1 VIALSTVFK
10 EVAEMVIDQGTLVDR
25 IDYNMEQ
32 VVTRMRSGLKELEQ
46 AGTIIKDSC
55 SLCTPQSLVQPFLSS
70 APGRKVLFLDY
81 DGTLTPLVS
90 SPHLAIPSKR
100 LLDILDILSKREDLD
115 VCIVSG
121 RPQEF
126 LSLHFGH
133 FNNTNVSLVAE
144 HGYKI
149 KRPGQNWD
157 TFNKSIVID
166 WKTKIIPYLE
176 LYVKTTPG
184 SFIEEKRS
192 AVVWHYRQ
200 SDLEL
205 GLKRAADLVGQLSE
219 FVHNLPVEIH
229 HGKKIVE
236 VSSME
241 INKGQIVK
249 SFLEKNQYTA
259 ALCAGDDSTDETMF
273 RIQDKKL
280 FKVKVGDGDTAAT
293 HRWPNVMQMLEFL
306 GLIAK

>member
-1 VIALSTVFK
+1 
-10 EVAEMVIDQGTLVDR
+10 
-25 IDYNMEQ
+25 
-32 VVTRMRSGLKELEQ
+32 
-46 AGTIIKDSC
+46 
-55 SLCTPQSLVQPFLSS
+55 VQPFLSTS
-70 APGRKVLFLDY
+70 PGRKVLFLDY

-90 SPHLAIPSKR
+90 SPHLAVPSKR
-100 LLDILDILSKREDLD
+100 LLDTLDILSKRKDLD
-115 VCIVSG
+115 IVIVSG

-126 LSLHFGH
+126 LNLHFGH
-133 FNNTNVSLVAE
+133 LNNTNISLVAE
-144 HGYKI
+144 HGFKI

-157 TFNKSIVID
+157 TVNKSIVID
-166 WKTKIIPYLE
+166 WKDKIIPYLE

-249 SFLEKNQYTA
+249 NFLEKNEYTA

-273 RIQDKKL
+273 RTQNKILLKI
-280 FKVKVGDGDTAAT
+280 KVGDGDTAANY
-293 HRWPNVMQMLEFL
+293 RWTNVLQMLEFL
-306 GLIAK
+306 SLITK